1 MDELAQFEGIGD
13 QFRFLLQPV
22 RDLAKNWDID
32 IKHYLEDYLIKL
44 SKESGD
50 DDSNGHHKLYLY
62 FYFIIMYVNFL
73 GLILRKLQ

>member
-1 MDELAQFEGIGD
+1 MDEITQFDGISD

-44 SKESGD
+44 SGEQEEQNL
-50 DDSNGHHKLYLY
+50 NGNHKLY
-62 FYFIIMYVNFL
+62 FFL
-73 GLILRKLQ
+73 FLN